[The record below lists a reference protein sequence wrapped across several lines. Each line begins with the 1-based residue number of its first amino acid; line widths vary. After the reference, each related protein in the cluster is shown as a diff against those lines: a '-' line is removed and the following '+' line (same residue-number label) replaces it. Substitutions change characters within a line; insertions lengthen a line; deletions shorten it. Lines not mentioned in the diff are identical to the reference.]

1 MKPALLVVDIQN
13 VWLDGTA
20 ELKASVEKRIDVING
35 AIRWFRENKLPIV
48 VIYHEDKEEG
58 AVSGTRPF
66 EVHQT
71 VGIEEDDFRVTKHYP
86 NSFNKTGL
94 EAIIRRMGCDTVLI
108 VGLSASGC
116 ALATYFGAM
125 DHDIH
130 PYMVKGGIASH
141 NEDHVRF
148 AEDVCETLSLE
159 AFDRTLR

>member
-1 MKPALLVVDIQN
+1 MKPALLVIDIQN

-20 ELKASVEKRIDVING
+20 ELKASVERRIDVING

-66 EVHQT
+66 EVPQT
-71 VGIEEDDFRVTKHYP
+71 VGIEDDDIRVTKHYP

-94 EAIIRRMGCDTVLI
+94 EAILRRMGCDTVLI

-141 NEDHVRF
+141 DEDHVRF
-148 AEDVCETLSLE
+148 AEDVCETLSVE
-159 AFDRTLR
+159 AFDRTLG